1 VTGDAPFSG
10 VPLLVLA
17 ELCFT
22 LSTVVTKRV
31 VLISA
36 VPAVE
41 ITFFRFALGAVLS
54 AVHMFRRKS
63 SFRPNN
69 WVTIGFRAVLNSAA
83 VILFFYALQFT
94 TVTNANMLNMTYP
107 VFVFLVSPFIN
118 REKSSPLFWLFLGVT
133 MAGIWLVI
141 NPAFGSVN
149 TGDILGLSS
158 GIVAGFAISTLKEA
172 RMHDGTDIIL
182 FYLMCVGTVING
194 LVVLPKFVFPVGV
207 TGLLVLSAAL
217 LGFVGQVF
225 LTEGYRFVRAT
236 SGSIVSSSRILF
248 AVFLGV
254 ILFHDPLHIRI
265 LAGGALILASLAGV
279 SVLGRRM
286 KQWLRSH

>member
-1 VTGDAPFSG
+1 VSKG

-22 LSTVVTKRV
+22 LSTVITKRV
-31 VLISA
+31 VLVSA

-41 ITFFRFALGAVLS
+41 ITFFRFLLGAVLS
-54 AVHMFRRKS
+54 AAHLLRKRS

-118 REKSSPLFWLFLGVT
+118 REKSSRLSWLFLGVT

-141 NPAFGSVN
+141 NPEFGSVN
-149 TGDILGLSS
+149 TGDLLGLSS

-172 RMHDGTDIIL
+172 RLHDETDIII

-194 LVVLPKFVFPVGV
+194 LVVLPKFVFPAGL
-207 TGLLVLSAAL
+207 TGLLVVAAAL

-225 LTEGYRFVRAT
+225 LTEGYSFVKAT

-248 AVFLGV
+248 AVLLGV
-254 ILFHDPLHIRI
+254 ILFHEPLHIRI
-265 LAGGALILASLAGV
+265 LAGGALILISFAGV
-279 SVLGRRM
+279 SALAAR
-286 KQWLRSH
+286 LRK

>member
-1 VTGDAPFSG
+1 VTDDAHYRG

-22 LSTVVTKRV
+22 LSTVITKHVVRV
-31 VLISA
+31 SA

-41 ITFFRFALGAVLS
+41 ITFFRFFLGAVLT
-54 AVHMFRRKS
+54 AAHLLRKRS

-83 VILFFYALQFT
+83 VILFFYALQYT

-118 REKSSPLFWLFLGVT
+118 REKSSPLFWIFLGVT

-141 NPAFGSVN
+141 DPEFGSVN
-149 TGDILGLSS
+149 TGDLLGLSS

-172 RMHDGTDIIL
+172 RLHDSTEIIL

-194 LVVLPKFVFPVGV
+194 FVVLPKFVLPAGF
-207 TGLLVLSAAL
+207 TGLLVITAAL
-217 LGFVGQVF
+217 LGFVGQIF
-225 LTEGYRFVRAT
+225 LTEGYSFVRAT

-248 AVFLGV
+248 AVLLGV
-254 ILFHDPLHIRI
+254 VLFHDPLHARI
-265 LAGGALILASLAGV
+265 LAGGALILISFAGV
-279 SVLGRRM
+279 SVLGNRM
-286 KQWLRSH
+286 NKTTPY

>member
-1 VTGDAPFSG
+1 MTGASPSNG

-22 LSTVVTKRV
+22 LSTVITKHV
-31 VLISA
+31 VQVSA

-41 ITFFRFALGAVLS
+41 ITFFRFFLGAVLS
-54 AVHMFRRKS
+54 AAHMRRKRS

-69 WVTIGFRAVLNSAA
+69 WVTIGFRAVLNSVA
-83 VILFFYALQFT
+83 VILFFYALQYT

-118 REKSSPLFWLFLGVT
+118 REKSSPVFWLFLGVT
-133 MAGIWLVI
+133 MAGIWFVI

-149 TGDILGLSS
+149 TGDLLGLSS

-172 RMHDGTDIIL
+172 RMHDSTEIIL

-194 LVVLPKFVFPVGV
+194 LVVLPNFVFPRGV
-207 TGLLVLSAAL
+207 TGLLVLAAAL

-225 LTEGYRFVRAT
+225 LTEGYRFLKAT
-236 SGSIVSSSRILF
+236 SGAIVSSSRILF

-254 ILFHDPLHIRI
+254 ILFRDPLRFRI
-265 LAGGALILASLAGV
+265 LAGGALILVSFAGV
-279 SVLGRRM
+279 SVLGPRM
-286 KQWLRSH
+286 KK